1 MELDPLTIVLEIVN
15 FLVLIWLLKRFLFKP
30 VQAAIAR
37 RQQDLEQ
44 AQQDAQQKAK
54 DATDRQQQLQSKI
67 DDWEQEKIRQQQQ
80 LQEQLSRQREQA
92 MDKVRQE
99 AEDEKKRLQTILQQ
113 DQAALMEKTQQ
124 QAQQGAIQLTQQLL
138 NRLAGTDLDQALLNM
153 FADDINQLPDTERD
167 KLATALRKQKSV
179 LITSARPLPDAQTQ
193 QLQNIL
199 QSVLGQNITLE
210 TKVDEQLISGV
221 RLTIGPMVLHANLA
235 DELEFFKAEL
245 HHAI

>member
-44 AQQDAQQKAK
+44 AQQDALQKAK
-54 DATDRQQQLQSKI
+54 GATELQQQLQSKI

-92 MDKVRQE
+92 MGKVRQE
-99 AEDEKKRLQTILQQ
+99 AEEEKKRLQTILQQ
-113 DQAALMEKTQQ
+113 DQAALQEKTQQ
-124 QAQQGAIQLTQQLL
+124 EAQKGAIQLTQQLL
-138 NRLAGTDLDQALLNM
+138 NRLAGTELDQALLNM
-153 FADDINQLPDTERD
+153 FADDIQQLPDTERD

-199 QSVLGQNITLE
+199 QSVLGQNITLD

-221 RLTIGPMVLHANLA
+221 RLTIGPMILHANLA